1 MIVDAQNEYDHGL
14 LAVSNVQASR
24 AVIGD
29 VLKRYREVGGDVVGL
44 IFYLNPLSHLSPLFK
59 QDKKKTR

>member
-1 MIVDAQNEYDHGL
+1 MLVIVDAQNEYDHGL

-44 IFYLNPLSHLSPLFK
+44 IVFLNSLSHLSPLFK
-59 QDKKKTR
+59 